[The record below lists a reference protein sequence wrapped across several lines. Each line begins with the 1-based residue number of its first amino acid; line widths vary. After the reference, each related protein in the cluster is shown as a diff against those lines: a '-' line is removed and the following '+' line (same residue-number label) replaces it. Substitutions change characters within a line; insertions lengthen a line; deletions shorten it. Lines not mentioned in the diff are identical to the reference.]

1 MKKGKASMDST
12 LGPAQTNTHQDSGE
26 IKAAQEALSRV
37 LQEATAI
44 ASDRRA
50 DMAGSALRVVGP
62 SIDTTL
68 HSAEPKDDRFQSVR
82 PSFGRRASRALARFL
97 IPAFIGVAG
106 TLALESYG
114 EAAKQII
121 ASWVPQLG
129 WPISLLSQLG
139 RLQPAINSPS
149 SSESVAEQSSTRAV
163 QASTPD
169 APQAV
174 PVAQAAPDPIA
185 AGAAPAVPSPDQQL
199 LEAMARDLASVQQ
212 RVEKLATGQEKLA
225 TGQEKLARDI
235 ARLQAAEKD
244 IRHKIS
250 VPPQPAATPAP
261 KPMPVMPP
269 EQAVPQASTAPPP
282 PAQPTPPPTQLRPP
296 VPVR

>member
-1 MKKGKASMDST
+1 MDST
-12 LGPAQTNTHQDSGE
+12 LGPARANTHQDSGE
-26 IKAAQEALSRV
+26 IKAAEEALSRV

-44 ASDRRA
+44 ACDRRT
-50 DMAGSALRVVGP
+50 DMAGSALRVAGP
-62 SIDTTL
+62 SIDATL
-68 HSAEPKDDRFQSVR
+68 HSAELKDDRFQSVR
-82 PSFGRRASRALARFL
+82 PSFGGRASRALARFL

-121 ASWVPQLG
+121 ASWAPQLG
-129 WPISLLSQLG
+129 WPISLLPQLG
-139 RLQPAINSPS
+139 RLRPATNSPAG
-149 SSESVAEQSSTRAV
+149 SEIVAEQSSTPAV

-185 AGAAPAVPSPDQQL
+185 AGAAPAVPSPDQQQV
-199 LEAMARDLASVQQ
+199 EAMARDLASVQQ
-212 RVEKLATGQEKLA
+212 SVEKLATGQEKLA

-250 VPPQPAATPAP
+250 VPPPQPAATPAP

-269 EQAVPQASTAPPP
+269 EQAAPQPSTAPPP

-296 VPVR
+296 IPVR

>member
-1 MKKGKASMDST
+1 MDST
-12 LGPAQTNTHQDSGE
+12 LGPAQANTHQDSGE
-26 IKAAQEALSRV
+26 IKAAEEALSRV

-44 ASDRRA
+44 ASDRRT
-50 DMAGSALRVVGP
+50 DMARSALRVAGP
-62 SIDTTL
+62 SIDATL
-68 HSAEPKDDRFQSVR
+68 HSAELKDDRFQSVR

-106 TLALESYG
+106 TLALQSYG

-121 ASWVPQLG
+121 ASWAPQLG
-129 WPISLLSQLG
+129 WPVSLLSQLG
-139 RLQPAINSPS
+139 RLRPATNSPS
-149 SSESVAEQSSTRAV
+149 GSEIVAEQSSTHAV
-163 QASTPD
+163 QTSTPD
-169 APQAV
+169 APQAA
-174 PVAQAAPDPIA
+174 PVAQAAPDTIA
-185 AGAAPAVPSPDQQL
+185 AGAAPAVPSPDQQQQ
-199 LEAMARDLASVQQ
+199 AMARDLASVQQ
-212 RVEKLATGQEKLA
+212 SVEKLA

-250 VPPQPAATPAP
+250 VPPQQPAATPAP

-269 EQAVPQASTAPPP
+269 EQAAPQASTAPPA

-296 VPVR
+296 IPVR

>member
-1 MKKGKASMDST
+1 MDST
-12 LGPAQTNTHQDSGE
+12 LGPAQANTRQDSGE
-26 IKAAQEALSRV
+26 IKAAEEALSRV

-44 ASDRRA
+44 ASDRRT
-50 DMAGSALRVVGP
+50 DMARSALRVAGP
-62 SIDTTL
+62 SFDATL
-68 HSAEPKDDRFQSVR
+68 HSAELKDDRFQSVR

-139 RLQPAINSPS
+139 RLRPATNSPS
-149 SSESVAEQSSTRAV
+149 GSESVAEQSSTRAV

-169 APQAV
+169 APQAA
-174 PVAQAAPDPIA
+174 PVAQAAPDTIA
-185 AGAAPAVPSPDQQL
+185 AGAAPAVPSPDQQQ
-199 LEAMARDLASVQQ
+199 LEAMARNLASVQQ
-212 RVEKLATGQEKLA
+212 SVEKLA

-250 VPPQPAATPAP
+250 VPPPQPAATPAP

-269 EQAVPQASTAPPP
+269 EQAAPQASTAPPP

-296 VPVR
+296 VPMR

>member
-1 MKKGKASMDST
+1 
-12 LGPAQTNTHQDSGE
+12 LRPATNSLSGSE
-26 IKAAQEALSRV
+26 I
-37 LQEATAI
+37 
-44 ASDRRA
+44 
-50 DMAGSALRVVGP
+50 
-62 SIDTTL
+62 
-68 HSAEPKDDRFQSVR
+68 
-82 PSFGRRASRALARFL
+82 
-97 IPAFIGVAG
+97 
-106 TLALESYG
+106 
-114 EAAKQII
+114 
-121 ASWVPQLG
+121 
-129 WPISLLSQLG
+129 
-139 RLQPAINSPS
+139 
-149 SSESVAEQSSTRAV
+149 VAEQSSTPAV

-169 APQAV
+169 APQAA
-174 PVAQAAPDPIA
+174 PVAQAAPDTIA

-212 RVEKLATGQEKLA
+212 RVEKLA

-261 KPMPVMPP
+261 KPMPMMPP

-296 VPVR
+296 EPVR